1 MADTSTPFYQK
12 LSLNL
17 LSIVL
22 MGVILYLGQGIL
34 IPFFFS
40 ILLATLLLPVTRF
53 LQRLKVPRVPSI
65 ILAIVFAL
73 ILIAA
78 IVYFLSN
85 QVSVFLQDIETIQSR
100 IDNLIS
106 QLQSW
111 IDKTFN
117 ISKVKQNE
125 YLKDTAEKVKDS
137 GPGFVGKTVMTIT
150 ESISY
155 VVFLPVYTFLILY
168 YKDLIK
174 RFFIGVFKDSSEQ
187 QVSEVLFQ
195 ARSIGQ
201 HYITGLMIDM
211 SIVFTLNA
219 IGFLILGIQYPIFLA
234 LVAALLNLI
243 PYIGMIIA
251 KLFCML
257 ITLVTSGNLA
267 NVVWVAAVLAA
278 VQVIDN
284 NFLIPLIVGNKVRI
298 NALVTIIGVIV
309 GGALCGIAGM
319 FLAIPAIAVL
329 KIIFDHVEALKPW
342 GTLLGDDIT
351 GKRKEKP
358 AKALPRDP

>member
-174 RFFIGVFKDSSEQ
+174 RFFIGVFKD
-187 QVSEVLFQ
+187 
-195 ARSIGQ
+195 
-201 HYITGLMIDM
+201 
-211 SIVFTLNA
+211 
-219 IGFLILGIQYPIFLA
+219 
-234 LVAALLNLI
+234 
-243 PYIGMIIA
+243 
-251 KLFCML
+251 
-257 ITLVTSGNLA
+257 
-267 NVVWVAAVLAA
+267 
-278 VQVIDN
+278 
-284 NFLIPLIVGNKVRI
+284 
-298 NALVTIIGVIV
+298 
-309 GGALCGIAGM
+309 
-319 FLAIPAIAVL
+319 
-329 KIIFDHVEALKPW
+329 
-342 GTLLGDDIT
+342 
-351 GKRKEKP
+351 
-358 AKALPRDP
+358 